1 MEFESWMTCEPL
13 ATDGETTI
21 GLVNDSAA
29 RWSGALSVLQVGE
42 SFEYAENGDSFTV
55 DDTTYLVRELVWTRV
70 PPGTKT
76 LYLNRRVLFEY
87 VPPEDLEDLGR
98 TLFVNGK
105 MFSKALQEEGTY
117 IDPVDFKLYEW
128 K

>member
-21 GLVNDSAA
+21 GLVNESAA
-29 RWSGALSVLQVGE
+29 RWSGELTVLQEGDA
-42 SFEYAENGDSFTV
+42 FEYAENGDAFTV
-55 DDTTYLVRELVWTRV
+55 GDTTYLVRELVWTRV
-70 PPGTKT
+70 PPGAKT
-76 LYLNRRVLFEY
+76 LYLNRRVLYEY
-87 VPPEDLEDLGR
+87 VPPQDLEELGR

-105 MFSKALQEEGTY
+105 AFAKALQEEGVY
-117 IDPVDFKLYEW
+117 IDPIDFKLYEW